1 LLRNTKSCAAGADTL
16 CTMAE
21 HERSLEQR
29 LEEIGTQLA
38 WVRDYL

>member
-1 LLRNTKSCAAGADTL
+1 MNAQLELVRRRRGYAL
-16 CTMAE
+16 QMAE

>member
-1 LLRNTKSCAAGADTL
+1 VLRRRRGYDRR
-16 CTMAE
+16 MAE

>member
-1 LLRNTKSCAAGADTL
+1 MRYTTQAAAAATLLR
-16 CTMAE
+16 MAE